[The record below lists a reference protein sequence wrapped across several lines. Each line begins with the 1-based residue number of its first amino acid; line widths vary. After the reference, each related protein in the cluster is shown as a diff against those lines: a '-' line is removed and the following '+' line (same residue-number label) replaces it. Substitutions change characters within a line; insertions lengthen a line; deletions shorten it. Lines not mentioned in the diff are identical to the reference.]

1 MEGIFFKEEVSP
13 FVSGDG
19 HFAVGDDSNSN
30 LYSNLLDTLA
40 DNALPI
46 VQDLL
51 QNFSS
56 QADFKEQM
64 KLAFGDS
71 YDVSKAEILV
81 SAWQD
86 ESLGFLP
93 EIKIVSEEEING
105 ANGAFA
111 GETETIYLAEEF
123 VEDNVGDVE
132 AIASVIVEEF
142 AHYFDGEINSLDA
155 PGDEGEIFAN
165 LVLDKL
171 LDEQ

>member
-1 MEGIFFKEEVSP
+1 MEGLFFKEEVSSL
-13 FVSGDG
+13 VSGDG
-19 HFAVGDDSNSN
+19 YFGISDVSGDIAVARLRQRLLPSDDSNSN
-30 LYSNLLDTLA
+30 FYSNLLDTLA

-81 SAWQD
+81 GAWQD

-93 EIKIVSEEEING
+93 EIKIVSERSN
-105 ANGAFA
+105 F
-111 GETETIYLAEEF
+111 
-123 VEDNVGDVE
+123 
-132 AIASVIVEEF
+132 
-142 AHYFDGEINSLDA
+142 
-155 PGDEGEIFAN
+155 
-165 LVLDKL
+165 
-171 LDEQ
+171 